1 MQSITLPW
9 PLSKPQTLCT
19 LKRKGGQALPGPGC
33 LRLPLFE
40 EKKWCREI
48 ESWCAVHLIQKPTS
62 ARNLLGGKSEFVL
75 LNVMFCL
82 SKSFQLGRQSPGR
95 KSNLEPLSHFTRGSE
110 SHEKFGG
117 NCWEAGFP
125 EILWPSV
132 QCVWTVFLYSDLSSS
147 TSCWGTWGDYFQ
159 LYQESLWVCLS
170 CCSNNQSSY
179 VNINKC

>member
-117 NCWEAGFP
+117 TAGKQASQRSWLLILLLSFVRWETQISLTITACVCAGMGHAHQHCD
-125 EILWPSV
+125 ILV
-132 QCVWTVFLYSDLSSS
+132 TLKS
-147 TSCWGTWGDYFQ
+147 TM
-159 LYQESLWVCLS
+159 EP
-170 CCSNNQSSY
+170 
-179 VNINKC
+179 K

>member
-117 NCWEAGFP
+117 TAGKQASQRSFG
-125 EILWPSV
+125 LLCSV
-132 QCVWTVFLYSDLSSS
+132 CGLSFYTVTCPHLLAAEGHEETTSSS
-147 TSCWGTWGDYFQ
+147 IKKASGCVYLAVATIRA
-159 LYQESLWVCLS
+159 LM
-170 CCSNNQSSY
+170 
-179 VNINKC
+179 